1 MGDKLQTTYQWV
13 NYANKTKLKIGLIQM
28 GVAGLTQADSQ
39 NSVEWETL
47 NKWDQISSGDKI
59 YLSNSGA
66 TDRTTLWGANS
77 CNIGTPLLNT
87 CKNPVTMGISE
98 ESTLAVFSIDT
109 TQSDTST
116 IWLKCAIG
124 GDGGINMDT
133 GVPYSQYK
141 AGNVIYIW
149 FVCANISDGS
159 TVKTMCQVNGYPDY
173 GQKAGSGNK
182 MNVPVYIF
190 GADVP
195 GTLQTFLKAFTYESD
210 ASGSQTTIPTSDQPV
225 MFTTTGN
232 FKILHLNT
240 RFPINTNKFY
250 DVDDIQYIDSSMI
263 WTMARDPTLETGYGP
278 PYDDLI
284 TGYDTAGSYGTD
296 RRQRCWNNYAL
307 YYFNNSM
314 LEWSAEGHGSNI
326 LAGKDEEGKYIN
338 GLTDYSF
345 KTQTDV
351 TIELRNG
358 TITWHGG
365 WGLNASYIT
374 ISNKAGKVIQKIKLN
389 YFTTLDPLD
398 STQHSGWQTSG
409 LFIAK
414 YGNDY
419 KLIVVGQIGGTY
431 SCTCCGINLNS
442 DSVTLIADNE
452 TVETKEYTTPQEEI
466 NADTEKTRKGED
478 ENGTYT
484 EYYDPET
491 GEWTRVY
498 DDERTKDGTR
508 GHSDGTSQIAKDDT
522 KIDEPRTNTN
532 ITATGGFYR
541 VFTPSMLEL
550 KTFANELHDE
560 SVLNKIKEYF
570 TNNPM
575 DGLMGFG
582 MIPYYHN
589 PDGTEYPTIGT
600 WQSGQL
606 MSYTSSDTI
615 IFNYGSLQVQ
625 EAYGNYLDYKGTTMS
640 IFLPHIGYKDI
651 DPQLV
656 MGCTITLKYII
667 YMATGDIVAYMYSN
681 NHLIYQW
688 AGNCIMLIPVT
699 HTDHTNAVASAIN
712 VASKMAGVMAGTV
725 GETGSTSF
733 SGDMGLSALNSVAGM
748 NKPQLLTAGNISGTA
763 GFYTARQAYLIIS
776 RPMVVTE
783 NTNQYAHDY
792 GLPSAE
798 QATIRSCKGFTKF
811 ANIEVSGI
819 PCTDDERQE
828 IKNILTGGGIYV

>member
-39 NSVEWETL
+39 NSDEWVTL
-47 NKWDQISSGDKI
+47 NNWSQIASGDKI

-66 TDRTTLWGANS
+66 SGRTTLWGANS

-98 ESTLAVFSIDT
+98 ESTIAVFSIDT
-109 TQSDTST
+109 TQSNTST
-116 IWLKCAIG
+116 IWLKCVIG
-124 GDGGINMDT
+124 GGGGTNIDT

-141 AGNVIYIW
+141 AGNIIYIW
-149 FVCANISDGS
+149 FVCANTADVS

-173 GQKAGSGNK
+173 AQKAGSGNK

-195 GTLQTFLKAFTYESD
+195 GALQSFLKAFTYESD
-210 ASGSQTTIPTSDQPV
+210 ASGKETTKPTSDRPGLYTTGGTFHIIDLSNLPSGYEFVDNASDYEGDYNKAWTTLRSPESVATIPTAE
-225 MFTTTGN
+225 
-232 FKILHLNT
+232 
-240 RFPINTNKFY
+240 
-250 DVDDIQYIDSSMI
+250 
-263 WTMARDPTLETGYGP
+263 TMKWIEISGDYG
-278 PYDDLI
+278 
-284 TGYDTAGSYGTD
+284 TTD
-296 RRQRCWNNYAL
+296 RRDSWNNWVAD
-307 YYFNNSM
+307 YFNYSIR
-314 LEWSAEGHGSNI
+314 EWGNNAILGTNISAI
-326 LAGKDEEGKYIN
+326 TPDGKYIN
-338 GLTDYSF
+338 GCLPYNDNQF
-345 KTQTDV
+345 TQ
-351 TIELRNG
+351 
-358 TITWHGG
+358 
-365 WGLNASYIT
+365 
-374 ISNKAGKVIQKIKLN
+374 KANIKLKN
-389 YFTTLDPLD
+389 GSIEWAGSWGRASAKLYFKDE
-398 STQHSGWQTSG
+398 SGNIVHTVNMNESERDQSG
-409 LFIAK
+409 RVDRAGITVSGIFIAK
-414 YGNDY
+414 YNGKY
-419 KLIVVGQIGGTY
+419 KVLAVGCKPGTRCCMLFAFNIGDTV
-431 SCTCCGINLNS
+431 SKMIEES
-442 DSVTLIADNE
+442 E
-452 TVETKEYTTPQEEI
+452 TIPTETYTTPQEEI
-466 NADTEKTRKGED
+466 NEDTEKTRKGED

-491 GEWTRVY
+491 GEWSRVY

-625 EAYGNYLDYKGTTMS
+625 EAYGNYLDYKGTIMS

-656 MGCTITLKYII
+656 MGCTITLKYVI

-712 VASKMAGVMAGTV
+712 VAGKMAGVMAGAV
-725 GETGSTSF
+725 GETGGTSF

>member
-28 GVAGLTQADSQ
+28 GIGGLTKAESQ
-39 NSVEWETL
+39 SSDEWVTL
-47 NKWDQISSGDKI
+47 NNWNQISSGDKI

-66 TDRTTLWGANS
+66 SGSTTLWGANS

-87 CKNPVTMGISE
+87 CKTPVTMGISE
-98 ESTLAVFSIDT
+98 DSTLAVFSIDT
-109 TQSDTST
+109 TQSNTST

-124 GDGGINMDT
+124 GDGAINIDT

-149 FVCANISDGS
+149 FVCANTSDVS

-173 GQKAGSGNK
+173 AQKAGSGNK

-195 GTLQTFLKAFTYESD
+195 GALQTFLKAFTYESD
-210 ASGSQTTIPTSDQPV
+210 ASGAKTTIPTSDQPV
-225 MFTTTGN
+225 MYTTSGS
-232 FKILHLNT
+232 FKIIHFNRLAESNEFVDT
-240 RFPINTNKFY
+240 DNVADVTN
-250 DVDDIQYIDSSMI
+250 I
-263 WTMARDPTLETGYGP
+263 WTMMRDPEIDTGEGP

-284 TGYDTAGSYGTD
+284 TGYDVSGTGTSV
-296 RRQRCWNNYAL
+296 RQPCWNNYAL
-307 YYFNNSM
+307 YYFKYSI
-314 LEWSAEGHGSNI
+314 EQWSSGVGTNI
-326 LAGKDEEGKYIN
+326 LAGIDENGKYIN
-338 GLTDYSF
+338 GLMPYGTKLISD
-345 KTQTDV
+345 T

-358 TITWHGG
+358 SITWHGG
-365 WGLNASYIT
+365 WSYNASYIT
-374 ISNKAGKVIQKIKLN
+374 ICNTAGTVLQKINLN
-389 YFTTLDPLD
+389 YFISSNPSD
-398 STQHSGWQTSG
+398 SSGHAGWQVSG
-409 LFIAK
+409 VFIGK
-414 YGNDY
+414 YQGQY
-419 KLIVVGQIGGTY
+419 KLIVVGQIGGSY
-431 SCTCCGINLNS
+431 LGTCCGINLNTATT
-442 DSVTLIADNE
+442 TLISDNE
-452 TVETKEYTTPQEEI
+452 EIETKEYTTSQEEI
-466 NADTEKTRKGED
+466 NEDTEKTRKGED

-491 GEWTRVY
+491 GEWSRIY

-508 GHSDGTSQIAKDDT
+508 GKSDGTSQIAKDDT
-522 KIDEPRTNTN
+522 KIDEPKTNTT

-570 TNNPM
+570 SNNPM
-575 DGLMGFG
+575 DGIMGFG

-600 WQSGQL
+600 WKSGQL

-615 IFNYGSLQVQ
+615 IFNYGSLKVQ

-651 DPQLV
+651 DAQLV

-667 YMATGDIVAYMYSN
+667 YMATGDIVAYMYSD

-699 HTDHTNAVASAIN
+699 HTDHTNVVASAIN
-712 VASKMAGVMAGTV
+712 VAGKMAGHMASAV
-725 GETGSTSF
+725 SETGGTPF

-763 GFYTARQAYLIIS
+763 GFYSARQAYLIIS
-776 RPMVVTE
+776 RPMAVAE

-798 QATIRSCKGFTKF
+798 KATIRACKGFTKF

-819 PCTDDERQE
+819 PCTDNERQE

>member
-1 MGDKLQTTYQWV
+1 MGDKLQTTYQWI

-39 NSVEWETL
+39 NSDEWVTL
-47 NKWDQISSGDKI
+47 NNWSQISSGDKI

-66 TDRTTLWGANS
+66 SGRTTLWGANS

-87 CKNPVTMGISE
+87 CKTPVTMGISE

-109 TQSDTST
+109 TQLDTST
-116 IWLKCAIG
+116 MWLTCAIG
-124 GDGGINMDT
+124 GDSPINIDT
-133 GVPYSQYK
+133 GIQYSQYK

-149 FVCANISDGS
+149 FVCANNHNNPGVSS
-159 TVKTMCQVNGYPDY
+159 VKTMCQVNGYPDY
-173 GQKAGSGNK
+173 AQKAGSGNK

-195 GTLQTFLKAFTYESD
+195 GALQTFLKAFTYESD
-210 ASGSQTTIPTSDQPV
+210 ASGKQTTRPTSDQPV
-225 MFTTTGN
+225 MYTTTGA
-232 FKILHLNT
+232 FKIIHFNGLPESNE
-240 RFPINTNKFY
+240 FY
-250 DVDDIQYIDSSMI
+250 EVDNIEDIDSSHI
-263 WTMARDPTLETGYGP
+263 WTMVRDPELEEGYGP
-278 PYDDLI
+278 PYDDLF
-284 TGYDTAGSYGTD
+284 TGYNAAGQGTSV
-296 RRQRCWNNYAL
+296 RTQCWNNYVL
-307 YYFNNSM
+307 YYFNHSI
-314 LEWSAEGHGSNI
+314 EQWSSGMGSNI
-326 LAGKDEEGKYIN
+326 VAGLDEDGKYMN
-338 GLTDYSF
+338 GLPDFAY
-345 KTQTDV
+345 KLQKDV
-351 TIELRNG
+351 TIQLRNG
-358 TITWHGG
+358 SITWHGG
-365 WGLNASYIT
+365 WGIDASYIT
-374 ISNKAGKVIQKIKLN
+374 ISDNDNNPIQKIILN
-389 YFTTLDPLD
+389 YFD
-398 STQHSGWQTSG
+398 STSRSSVTGHSGWEICG
-409 LFIAK
+409 VFIGK
-414 YGNDY
+414 YQGQY
-419 KLIVVGQIGGTY
+419 KLIVVGQIGGSY
-431 SCTCCGINLNS
+431 ECTCCGINLNT
-442 DSVTLIADNE
+442 DSVSLISDNE
-452 TVETKEYTTPQEEI
+452 EIETETYTTPQEEI
-466 NADTEKTRKGED
+466 NEDTEKTRKGED

-498 DDERTKDGTR
+498 DGERTKDGTR

-560 SVLNKIKEYF
+560 SVLIKIKEYF

-575 DGLMGFG
+575 DGIMGFG

-600 WQSGQL
+600 WKSGQL
-606 MSYTSSDTI
+606 MSYTASDVI
-615 IFNYGSLQVQ
+615 IFNYGSLKVQ

-712 VASKMAGVMAGTV
+712 VAGKMAGVMAGAV
-725 GETGSTSF
+725 GETGGTSF

>member
-28 GVAGLTQADSQ
+28 GIGGLTKAESQ
-39 NSVEWETL
+39 SSDEWITL
-47 NKWDQISSGDKI
+47 NNWGQISSGDKI

-66 TDRTTLWGANS
+66 SGSTTLWGSNS

-87 CKNPVTMGISE
+87 CKSPVTMGISDD
-98 ESTLAVFSIDT
+98 STLAVFSVDT

-124 GDGGINMDT
+124 GDGAINMDT

-149 FVCANISDGS
+149 FVCANTADGS

-173 GQKAGSGNK
+173 AQRAGSGNK

-190 GADVP
+190 GSDVP
-195 GTLQTFLKAFTYESD
+195 GALQSFLKMFTYESD
-210 ASGSQTTIPTSDQPV
+210 ASGKETTRPTSSQTALYTTGGTFHIMDLSRLPDGYEFVDNAVDYESDYNKAWTTIRDPESVATIPTAEQ
-225 MFTTTGN
+225 M
-232 FKILHLNT
+232 KWI
-240 RFPINTNKFY
+240 
-250 DVDDIQYIDSSMI
+250 
-263 WTMARDPTLETGYGP
+263 E
-278 PYDDLI
+278 I
-284 TGYDTAGSYGTD
+284 TGDYGTSKRMD
-296 RRQRCWNNYAL
+296 SWNNWVSD
-307 YYFNNSM
+307 YFNYSM
-314 LEWSAEGHGSNI
+314 KQWGNNAILGTNISAI
-326 LAGKDEEGKYIN
+326 TADGKYIN
-338 GLTDYSF
+338 GCLPYNDTQYTQDATIKLKKGSIEWDGNWGRLSAKLYFKDTDGNI
-345 KTQTDV
+345 V
-351 TIELRNG
+351 HTINMNESSRDQCG
-358 TITWHGG
+358 SVIRSGITVSGIFLAKYKG
-365 WGLNASYIT
+365 EYKILATGSRPGDMCCMLFAFNINTT
-374 ISNKAGKVIQKIKLN
+374 ISKMIEE
-389 YFTTLDPLD
+389 
-398 STQHSGWQTSG
+398 S
-409 LFIAK
+409 
-414 YGNDY
+414 
-419 KLIVVGQIGGTY
+419 
-431 SCTCCGINLNS
+431 
-442 DSVTLIADNE
+442 E
-452 TVETKEYTTPQEEI
+452 TIPTETYTTPQEEI
-466 NADTEKTRKGED
+466 NEDTEKTRKGED

-508 GHSDGTSQIAKDDT
+508 GKSDGTSQIAKDDT
-522 KIDEPRTNTN
+522 KIDEPKTNTT

-570 TNNPM
+570 SNNPM
-575 DGLMGFG
+575 DGIMGFG

-600 WQSGQL
+600 WKSGQL

-615 IFNYGSLQVQ
+615 IFNYGSLKVQ

-667 YMATGDIVAYMYSN
+667 YMATGDIVAYMYSD

-712 VASKMAGVMAGTV
+712 VAGKMAGHMASAV
-725 GETGSTSF
+725 SETGGTPF

-763 GFYTARQAYLIIS
+763 GFYSARQAYLIIS
-776 RPMVVTE
+776 RPMAVTE

-798 QATIRSCKGFTKF
+798 KATIRSCKGFTKF